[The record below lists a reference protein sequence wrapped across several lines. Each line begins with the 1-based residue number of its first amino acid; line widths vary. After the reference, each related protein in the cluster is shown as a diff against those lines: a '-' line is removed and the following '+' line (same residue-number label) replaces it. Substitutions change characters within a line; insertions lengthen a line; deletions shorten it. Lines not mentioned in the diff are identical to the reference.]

1 MEDEQ
6 EKPTENIVNSEEM
19 PDSDPGEEVN
29 IVGDENKETGLTTN
43 ILVEEVNVSGDDS
56 TNQETE
62 VFEKEEG
69 MKTD

>member
-6 EKPTENIVNSEEM
+6 EKPTENIVDSEEM